1 MCLERRRS
9 TKELD
14 VAVNMVEL
22 TAGSRHQSEQLA
34 LEPHPGPPVSASTI
48 LLINVIAFLSALAY
62 IEFTQTIIVFVIA
75 FLIGVVTAPRQ

>member
-9 TKELD
+9 IKELD
-14 VAVNMVEL
+14 VAVNMLEL
-22 TAGSRHQSEQLA
+22 MAGSRNQEELGLETQS
-34 LEPHPGPPVSASTI
+34 GPAVSASTI